1 MPVGAEST
9 ESPAAPCGSP
19 TPAASSLPG
28 WRIAAVR
35 PISVGRTTED
45 VPAGTYECPF
55 FSAACTALRGR
66 LRLTERHAEG
76 CSEDPAGD
84 DKNPVKYFLRKSERP
99 APPAVCSCSAV
110 VNACRRRT
118 RWAPPRSGTAGRPP
132 ARREPTDG
140 SGSRAAS
147 ARHPRPAGAD
157 DPRCR
162 PRQHDRVLAGV
173 KARRCAPLQSP
184 FHASLHLLTLPW
196 RISPTRD
203 STTGCLDI
211 RRPAHA
217 ESMTALTG
225 FVSEQCYRSAH
236 GPALRGR
243 PARRPPSAAA
253 RGIRKT

>member
-1 MPVGAEST
+1 MRCPSAPSPPSRRPHPAGRRRLPRRRFPAGELPQCGRSLWVGQPKTFPRERMN
-9 ESPAAPCGSP
+9 APC
-19 TPAASSLPG
+19 
-28 WRIAAVR
+28 
-35 PISVGRTTED
+35 
-45 VPAGTYECPF
+45 

-184 FHASLHLLTLPW
+184 FHASLHLLT
-196 RISPTRD
+196 
-203 STTGCLDI
+203 
-211 RRPAHA
+211 
-217 ESMTALTG
+217 
-225 FVSEQCYRSAH
+225 
-236 GPALRGR
+236 
-243 PARRPPSAAA
+243 PP
-253 RGIRKT
+253 